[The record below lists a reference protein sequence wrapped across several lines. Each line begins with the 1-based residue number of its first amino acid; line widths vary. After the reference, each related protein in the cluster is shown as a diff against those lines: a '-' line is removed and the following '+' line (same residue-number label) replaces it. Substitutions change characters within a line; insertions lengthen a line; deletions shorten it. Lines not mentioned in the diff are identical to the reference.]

1 MKRKHLI
8 QSLVKHWP
16 VDQLPKVYLVADVV
30 AELEVVEEEEDV
42 VVVAAVVVAVV
53 VVIDVEILG
62 MVVEGDHHYCHY
74 LPQLDPVT

>member
-1 MKRKHLI
+1 MKRKHST

-16 VDQLPKVYLVADVV
+16 VDQLPKVYLVADID
-30 AELEVVEEEEDV
+30 AELEEVVVEDV